1 MAIGDTVQAGLMR
14 IDTSAYER
22 AGQANANANMAFGN
36 ALNQVAKGFI
46 EGREKKARA
55 EEMTGYLM
63 NQGVAEKD
71 AKAIA
76 KNPFLQ
82 KEYQRK
88 KGAEQQMQIEK
99 GRLAAQAASRR
110 SAEKIAGDKASQVEA
125 IRQDGLNE
133 KDLIQAEADELKANQ
148 MGMAEALLAETP
160 DPAVVEDF
168 NQAQPGLFALG
179 GDQGARNRFL
189 EFQRDEAPKVLGGEL
204 DSSNFARYARKQ
216 NLDPVLASS
225 RFMNLQK
232 AEAEASKGTGKT
244 MTINDPATGQNVIAQ
259 VNPDGSPG
267 RVVGIAPTQPPRIPD
282 PKDVRQ
288 ANINKTEDNQAM
300 ATEADWKG
308 RALTGRNTIQTVKTM
323 LNTLDKV
330 DDTGGFADFKNTLTK
345 YAMSAGFDF
354 TDAEKEELAN
364 AEKFTQLSG
373 EFVFKAIS
381 QTKGSISEKEM
392 DLFQAM
398 SPSMVNS
405 KLGNRLML
413 EYAQKRADRD
423 VRLNKYI
430 QGLKKGGMLPQERV
444 EMAMDWL
451 NDPNNDI
458 TQDLY
463 EHFGTTTN
471 SSTPPPQA
479 QPNRSGVRGSNPPP
493 NSNAQTVN
501 GFKILKR

>member
-14 IDTSAYER
+14 IDPSAIER
-22 AGQANANANMAFGN
+22 AGQANAKANEAFGN
-36 ALNQVAKGFI
+36 ALGQVAKGYFV
-46 EGREKKARA
+46 GQEKKARA
-55 EEMTGYLM
+55 NEIKEELM
-63 NQGVAEKD
+63 RSGLPEEAAAN
-71 AKAIA
+71 IS

-82 KEYQRK
+82 KEHARK
-88 KGAEQQMQIEK
+88 QEAENRMNIARMQDATSRSNIGAQLAQKAAFEETRVGERNEAKAELDENQQKQI
-99 GRLAAQAASRR
+99 
-110 SAEKIAGDKASQVEA
+110 
-125 IRQDGLNE
+125 GLSNFLMSGTE
-133 KDLIQAEADELKANQ
+133 MNPEVL
-148 MGMAEALLAETP
+148 
-160 DPAVVEDF
+160 EDF

-189 EFQRDEAPKVLGGEL
+189 EYQRDTAPKFGKLGGEL
-204 DSSNFARYARKQ
+204 ESSEFASKAMEAGV
-216 NLDPVLASS
+216 DPVLAGNY
-225 RFMNLQK
+225 FMKLQ
-232 AEAEASKGTGKT
+232 AREDEASKGTGKT
-244 MTINDPATGQNVIAQ
+244 MTINDPKTGDNVIVR
-259 VNPDGSPG
+259 VNPDGT
-267 RVVGIAPTQPPRIPD
+267 VGPQVAKAPIQPPRIAD

-300 ATEADWKG
+300 ATESDWKG

-323 LNTLDKV
+323 LSTLDKV

-354 TDAEKEELAN
+354 TDDEKEKLAN
-364 AEKFTQLSG
+364 AEKFNQLSG

-413 EYAQKRADRD
+413 EYAQKRANRD
-423 VRLNKYI
+423 VELNKYI
-430 QGLKKGGMLPQERV
+430 QGLKKQGMLPQERV
-444 EMAMDWL
+444 EMAMAWL
-451 NDPNNDI
+451 NDPANDI

-463 EHFGTTTN
+463 EHFGTPAN

-479 QPNRSGVRGSNPPP
+479 QPNRQGVRGGNPPP
-493 NSNAQTVN
+493 NSSAQTT
-501 GFKILKR
+501 GGWKIKTR

>member
-88 KGAEQQMQIEK
+88 KGAEQQMEIEK

-125 IRQDGLNE
+125 IRQDELNE
-133 KDLIQAEADELKANQ
+133 KDLIRAEANELKANQ

-204 DSSNFARYARKQ
+204 GSSDFGRFAKEQ

-430 QGLKKGGMLPQERV
+430 QGLKKQKMLPQERV

-451 NDPNNDI
+451 NDPANDI

-463 EHFGTTTN
+463 EHFGTTTT
-471 SSTPPPQA
+471 SSNPPPQT
-479 QPNRSGVRGSNPPP
+479 QPNRLGVRKGNPPP
-493 NSNAQTVN
+493 NSNAQTPG
-501 GFKILKR
+501 GFQIK

>member
-14 IDTSAYER
+14 IDSSAIER
-22 AGQANANANMAFGN
+22 AGQAQAKANQAFGL
-36 ALNQVAKGFI
+36 ALGEVAKGYFV
-46 EGREKKARA
+46 GQEKKARA
-55 EEMTGYLM
+55 NEIKEELM
-63 NQGVAEKD
+63 RSGLPEEAAAN
-71 AKAIA
+71 IS

-82 KEYQRK
+82 KEHTRK
-88 KGAEQQMQIEK
+88 KEAESRMAIAKMQV
-99 GRLAAQAASRR
+99 AAQRATSGAQLAQKAAFEETRLG
-110 SAEKIAGDKASQVEA
+110 EK
-125 IRQDGLNE
+125 
-133 KDLIQAEADELKANQ
+133 AEAEAKAEETRQKQ
-148 MGMAEALLAETP
+148 MGMAEALLAETA
-160 DPAVVEDF
+160 DPAVLEDF

-189 EFQRDEAPKVLGGEL
+189 EFQRDEAPTVLGGEL
-204 DSSNFARYARKQ
+204 DSSNFARYAREQ
-216 NLDPVLASS
+216 NLDPVLAGS

-232 AEAEASKGTGKT
+232 AEAEANKGTGKT
-244 MTINDPATGQNVIAQ
+244 MTINDPATGQNVIVR
-259 VNPDGSPG
+259 VNPDGT
-267 RVVGIAPTQPPRIPD
+267 VGPQVAKAPIQPPRIAD
-282 PKDVRQ
+282 PNDLRL
-288 ANINKTEDNQAM
+288 ANIYKTEDNQAM
-300 ATEADWKG
+300 AIEADWKG

-323 LNTLDKV
+323 LSTLDKV
-330 DDTGGFADFKNTLTK
+330 DDTGGFSDFKNTLTK

-430 QGLKKGGMLPQERV
+430 QGLKKEGMLPQERV

-451 NDPNNDI
+451 NDPKNDI

-463 EHFGTTTN
+463 EHFGTLTN
-471 SSTPPPQA
+471 SSTPPPQT
-479 QPNRSGVRGSNPPP
+479 QPNRTGVRGGNPTP
-493 NSNAQTVN
+493 NPNAQTVN
-501 GFKILKR
+501 GFKILKK